1 MYELGNISSGFLH
14 RWQQWWWGGNNGG
27 GGNTGGGGN
36 SEGLRF
42 EDLVRLLVSTR
53 GEAAL
58 RRRCPFWTTG
68 NVKTIETLFCCH
80 KNYRMKHFHN

>member
-1 MYELGNISSGFLH
+1 MQLELFKKTECMNWVIFRPGSCT
-14 RWQQWWWGGNNGG
+14 GGNSGG
-27 GGNTGGGGN
+27 GGNNGGGGN

-58 RRRCPFWTTG
+58 RRRCPF
-68 NVKTIETLFCCH
+68 
-80 KNYRMKHFHN
+80 